1 MCAMP
6 RIADPQNYCGAIY
19 DAWNRLVQYGD
30 AAGTWYYRYDGL
42 NRRVGKKSNLD
53 GATWRHYYY
62 NDQWQC
68 LEERTENPVPP
79 YGLRAYPSHR
89 YVWGLRYVDDLI
101 LRQRDVT
108 SDGTIDETLY
118 ALQDANFNVV
128 ALAEPDGDIVERFVY
143 DAYGKVSVRNANFT
157 VKGNGLYSDS
167 GYAWEIFYTGQRLDR
182 ESGLM
187 YYRNRYYH
195 TGLGRFVN
203 RDPIGYFGSKWNL
216 YEYVGGR
223 PCHETDPFGLGNLR
237 VFARNLERLRLLDE
251 YVRNDQDREGPLP
264 LPPFPPRKQENL
276 LIPPRPE
283 PGPAPP
289 PKDIFQYNSGDCEM
303 GPISHEQNFGTITG
317 WGHPDALEQCEQ
329 APCPEGQTRFCRSQ
343 VLGYKSS
350 PPGWPYGPIVA
361 TDVSAYGWCAACS
374 GSCSTYADPTCQG
387 SCGKRTITR
396 FWTAGIPNCN
406 LHVNSESTEVCDC
419 RVD

>member
-30 AAGTWYYRYDGL
+30 ASGTWYYRYDGL

-128 ALAEPDGDIVERFVY
+128 ARRRYCRTLRLRRLRQ
-143 DAYGKVSVRNANFT
+143 GKRPQRQFH
-157 VKGNGLYSDS
+157 
-167 GYAWEIFYTGQRLDR
+167 GQRQ
-182 ESGLM
+182 
-187 YYRNRYYH
+187 
-195 TGLGRFVN
+195 
-203 RDPIGYFGSKWNL
+203 
-216 YEYVGGR
+216 R
-223 PCHETDPFGLGNLR
+223 PLQR
-237 VFARNLERLRLLDE
+237 
-251 YVRNDQDREGPLP
+251 
-264 LPPFPPRKQENL
+264 
-276 LIPPRPE
+276 
-283 PGPAPP
+283 
-289 PKDIFQYNSGDCEM
+289 
-303 GPISHEQNFGTITG
+303 
-317 WGHPDALEQCEQ
+317 
-329 APCPEGQTRFCRSQ
+329 
-343 VLGYKSS
+343 
-350 PPGWPYGPIVA
+350 
-361 TDVSAYGWCAACS
+361 
-374 GSCSTYADPTCQG
+374 
-387 SCGKRTITR
+387 
-396 FWTAGIPNCN
+396 
-406 LHVNSESTEVCDC
+406 
-419 RVD
+419 